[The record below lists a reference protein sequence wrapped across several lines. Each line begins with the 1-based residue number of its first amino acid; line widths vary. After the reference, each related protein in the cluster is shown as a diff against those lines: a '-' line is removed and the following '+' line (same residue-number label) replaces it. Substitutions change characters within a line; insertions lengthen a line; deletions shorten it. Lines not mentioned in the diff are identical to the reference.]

1 MVIGQSSKCQNSKM
15 LSAEA
20 EPNVQPNRLGEVF
33 GIDWTSAHL
42 YYVFVCVQYVFILC
56 IVLICD
62 HSKYAP
68 A

>member
-1 MVIGQSSKCQNSKM
+1 M